1 MINDKGGTTRPQN
14 GSLQLNTKT
23 QIRQYQEE
31 SNNVCHRPIFL
42 KVVVDKVERLIA
54 LLKLSKNT
62 VVYSGRVK
70 SQRCRNSFIFW
81 PKIGAGVSTGAGVG
95 QAARGGGSKARWA
108 SPVPKKS
115 VWVEVTPVFLG
126 TSTPPPTSTLLWNFT
141 SHLFNLIKWKTLIS
155 VGNFLQTHNQQWPI
169 WHLQPWRKRDL
180 YR

>member
-62 VVYSGRVK
+62 VVYSGRVNK
-70 SQRCRNSFIFW
+70 PALEKFFHIL
-81 PKIGAGVSTGAGVG
+81 T
-95 QAARGGGSKARWA
+95 
-108 SPVPKKS
+108 
-115 VWVEVTPVFLG
+115 
-126 TSTPPPTSTLLWNFT
+126 
-141 SHLFNLIKWKTLIS
+141 
-155 VGNFLQTHNQQWPI
+155 
-169 WHLQPWRKRDL
+169 
-180 YR
+180 

>member
-70 SQRCRNSFIFW
+70 SQRCRNSFIF
-81 PKIGAGVSTGAGVG
+81 
-95 QAARGGGSKARWA
+95 
-108 SPVPKKS
+108 
-115 VWVEVTPVFLG
+115 
-126 TSTPPPTSTLLWNFT
+126 
-141 SHLFNLIKWKTLIS
+141 
-155 VGNFLQTHNQQWPI
+155 
-169 WHLQPWRKRDL
+169 
-180 YR
+180 